1 MNVLGNVL
9 DVRSLAFGA
18 TGSLLL
24 VDGYTG
30 AQRFDVSNLT
40 AAAKLQDPPGV
51 NTGAKR
57 TTINE
62 PLGIAQDA
70 SGSLYVADAQ
80 GFKIFDAMATGDT
93 APKRT
98 LTGPNTTLVNNV
110 SINPNFSIFPAGM
123 TLSPSG
129 EIYLSTQTVLRNGS
143 PLAGCNGKIIVFS
156 PTADG
161 NVAPTRLIAGDQ
173 TALCVPSHLGFDR
186 SGICMSWTQCR
197 VTRAVART
205 RVFYGSQ
212 QMQPV
217 TLHRSTPSIAKHG
230 PVAVLTLRSLVKQHV
245 MHG

>member
-70 SGSLYVADAQ
+70 SGSLYVADAE

-98 LTGPNTTLVNNV
+98 LTGAQHDPGQQRQHQSELLNISSRDDAESFGRDLLVHPD
-110 SINPNFSIFPAGM
+110 SAAKRFTPCGM
-123 TLSPSG
+123 QWKNYRLLADCRRQCGSDKIDRGRSD
-129 EIYLSTQTVLRNGS
+129 STVCTQS
-143 PLAGCNGKIIVFS
+143 S
-156 PTADG
+156 
-161 NVAPTRLIAGDQ
+161 RL
-173 TALCVPSHLGFDR
+173 
-186 SGICMSWTQCR
+186 
-197 VTRAVART
+197 
-205 RVFYGSQ
+205 
-212 QMQPV
+212 
-217 TLHRSTPSIAKHG
+217 
-230 PVAVLTLRSLVKQHV
+230 
-245 MHG
+245 